1 MDLHSP
7 VCAWYT
13 WFGSVPSSP
22 VGESDSAVAAEMMA
36 VMANVDTAAAI
47 SMHATPQRDVMM
59 RFAQALS
66 DVGETTAKRNHKPN
80 RKVSVPVPSLNLVH
94 TVTVKNIADSPP
106 LF

>member
-22 VGESDSAVAAEMMA
+22 VGESDSAVTAEMMA

-47 SMHATPQRDVMM
+47 SMHATPQRDVMLKSAHTSTL
-59 RFAQALS
+59 R
-66 DVGETTAKRNHKPN
+66 RPRNNHKN
-80 RKVSVPVPSLNLVH
+80 
-94 TVTVKNIADSPP
+94 VTINPP
-106 LF
+106 FDETDDD